1 VSVVTAYPAFMTVE
15 EFFEYKFPDGKV
27 ELVRGVPRVRE
38 PASGMHGWVQ
48 SNLVGLL
55 MPYVAEH
62 RLGRVFNDGVGYELI
77 SLPRTVRNPD
87 AAFFRGERLPPGGL
101 GRGFVK
107 MAPDLA
113 VEILSPAETASELE
127 EKLDDYRAAG
137 TPLIWVIDPERRT
150 LMIVSGDA
158 PVRWLRADD
167 TLDCGAV
174 IPGFR
179 CGIAELFEGLAAST

>member
-1 VSVVTAYPAFMTVE
+1 MNAVMTLPDLMTVE
-15 EFFEYKFPDGKV
+15 EFYQYRFPEGKV

-48 SNLVGLL
+48 SNLAALLIPFVAQHGLGKVL
-55 MPYVAEH
+55 
-62 RLGRVFNDGVGYELI
+62 NDGVGYELI
-77 SLPRTVRNPD
+77 ALPRTVRNPD
-87 AAFFRGERLPPGGL
+87 AAFIRADRLPAGGL
-101 GRGFVK
+101 GRGFVR

-113 VEILSPAETASELE
+113 VEVLSPDERASELE
-127 EKLDDYRAAG
+127 EKLDDYREAG

-150 LMIVSGDA
+150 VMIVSDDA

-167 TLDCGAV
+167 MLEAGDV

-179 CGIAELFEGLAAST
+179 CRVAELFEGLAT